1 VARGARRQSPRG
13 IALVVEARTRR
24 IAGFDRPRRGLD
36 RRVECRHFRSVAVAE
51 FADDCA
57 HRGMLAATICII
69 VELPMEIARVEPGE
83 ARRVAPVAF
92 ALQPV
97 TGEAGR
103 FGARIAAAHR
113 DRLARRAKAVSRR
126 GRLAC
131 GQEEQ
136 EEEGGFAHASGT
148 NGRARW
154 FPKRNE
160 DGERL

>member
-1 VARGARRQSPRG
+1 
-13 IALVVEARTRR
+13 
-24 IAGFDRPRRGLD
+24 
-36 RRVECRHFRSVAVAE
+36 
-51 FADDCA
+51 
-57 HRGMLAATICII
+57 MLAATICII
-69 VELPMEIARVEPGE
+69 VELPMEIARVESGE

-103 FGARIAAAHR
+103 FGAGIAAAHR
-113 DRLARRAKAVSRR
+113 DRLARRAEAIGRR

>member
-1 VARGARRQSPRG
+1 
-13 IALVVEARTRR
+13 
-24 IAGFDRPRRGLD
+24 
-36 RRVECRHFRSVAVAE
+36 
-51 FADDCA
+51 
-57 HRGMLAATICII
+57 MLAATICIV
-69 VELPMEIARVEPGE
+69 VELPVEIARIETGE

-92 ALQPV
+92 ALQSV

-103 FGARIAAAHR
+103 LGARVPSAHG
-113 DRLARRAKAVSRR
+113 DRLARRAEAVGRR

-136 EEEGGFAHASGT
+136 EKEGGFAHATGT

-154 FPKRNE
+154 FPKRSE

>member
-1 VARGARRQSPRG
+1 
-13 IALVVEARTRR
+13 
-24 IAGFDRPRRGLD
+24 
-36 RRVECRHFRSVAVAE
+36 
-51 FADDCA
+51 
-57 HRGMLAATICII
+57 MLAATVRII
-69 VELPMEIARVEPGE
+69 VELAVEIARVESGE

-113 DRLARRAKAVSRR
+113 DRLARRAEAIGRR
-126 GRLAC
+126 RRMAC
-131 GQEEQ
+131 WQKQDEEKR
-136 EEEGGFAHASGT
+136 GFAHASGT

>member
-1 VARGARRQSPRG
+1 
-13 IALVVEARTRR
+13 
-24 IAGFDRPRRGLD
+24 
-36 RRVECRHFRSVAVAE
+36 
-51 FADDCA
+51 
-57 HRGMLAATICII
+57 MLAATMCII
-69 VELPMEIARVEPGE
+69 IELPMEIARVESGE

-103 FGARIAAAHR
+103 LGARIAAAHR
-113 DRLARRAKAVSRR
+113 DRLARRAEAIGRR
-126 GRLAC
+126 RRLAC

-136 EEEGGFAHASGT
+136 EEEEGGFAHASGT